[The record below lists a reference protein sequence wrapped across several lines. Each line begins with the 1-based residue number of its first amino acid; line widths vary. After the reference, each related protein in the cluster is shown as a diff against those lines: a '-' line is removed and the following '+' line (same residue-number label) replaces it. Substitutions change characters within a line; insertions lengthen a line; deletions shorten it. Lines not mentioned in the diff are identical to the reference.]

1 MQKLTLSV
9 PDDIYEGLHRQ
20 VGKGQISHFVSEK
33 VRPYLMPAKTGKVDD
48 FIGCL
53 KQYAKPVTP
62 AEAERRKRA
71 WMIDRIKAREAANA
85 AED

>member
-33 VRPYLMPAKTGKVDD
+33 VRPWLVPAKTGKVDD

-53 KQYAKPVTP
+53 KKYAKPVTP
-62 AEAERRKRA
+62 AEAERRKRT
-71 WMIDRIKAREAANA
+71 WMINRIKAREAANA
-85 AED
+85 AEA